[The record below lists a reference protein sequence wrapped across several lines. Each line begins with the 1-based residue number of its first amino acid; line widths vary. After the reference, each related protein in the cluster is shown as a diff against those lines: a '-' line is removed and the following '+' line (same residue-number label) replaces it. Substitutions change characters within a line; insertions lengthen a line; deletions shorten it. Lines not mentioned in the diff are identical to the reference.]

1 MICYLSLKLKK
12 KKQNMPAMQVRKKKL
27 TFPLKLPL
35 SYDCRYCLNHNYT
48 GYFHSKEAI
57 KLPSFLHVPSVQKL
71 N

>member
-1 MICYLSLKLKK
+1 
-12 KKQNMPAMQVRKKKL
+12 MPAMQVRKKKL

-35 SYDCRYCLNHNYT
+35 SYDCRYCLNHNFA

-57 KLPSFLHVPSVQKL
+57 KLPSFLHAPSVQKL

>member
-1 MICYLSLKLKK
+1 MLCYLSLKLKK
-12 KKQNMPAMQVRKKKL
+12 KMPAMQVRKKKL

-35 SYDCRYCLNHNYT
+35 SYDCRYCLNHNFT

-57 KLPSFLHVPSVQKL
+57 KPPSFLHAPSVQKL